1 MFALSPYTHT
11 LIRGRKEKGRKK
23 RSDDNRLSGQYW
35 IPAKAYN
42 IGPRLLLLLLSFSL
56 GAPQPICPAESSL
69 SFLILSRDGH
79 GKRDGGENANF
90 QLFFRDRLSRSAP
103 KPFCSG
109 FVVWFLLRERLAAEQ
124 KTFPYVMPPSEPTF
138 FFFRSS
144 SLYIYYA
151 VYIIR

>member
-23 RSDDNRLSGQYW
+23 DRMIIGSRANIESRQRPIILGRGCCCCFFLSHSGRPSPY
-35 IPAKAYN
+35 
-42 IGPRLLLLLLSFSL
+42 
-56 GAPQPICPAESSL
+56 APQSHRYR
-69 SFLILSRDGH
+69 FLFFRETAT

-124 KTFPYVMPPSEPTF
+124 KTFPYVMPPSESTF
-138 FFFRSS
+138 FFLDHR
-144 SLYIYYA
+144 LCIYIMLC
-151 VYIIR
+151 I